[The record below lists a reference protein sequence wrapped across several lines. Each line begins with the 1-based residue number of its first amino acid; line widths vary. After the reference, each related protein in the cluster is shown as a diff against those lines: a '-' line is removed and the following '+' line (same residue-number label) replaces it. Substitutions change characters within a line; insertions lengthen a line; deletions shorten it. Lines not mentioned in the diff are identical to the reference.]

1 VEDKAT
7 LQAFSDALAALV
19 SDAARYVVRV
29 EARGR
34 LAASGVVWSEDGTI
48 VTAHH
53 VIERDEQITVGL
65 ADGRAV
71 EATLVGRDPSTDIA
85 VLRTEAAVLNMEDGG
100 TAVAPRAPAEGVR
113 VGHLA
118 LALGRPGEGIQAT
131 MGVISA
137 LGGSWRTP
145 GGGDIERYVQP
156 DIVMYPGFSGGPLI
170 DSSGRVIGVNSSALV
185 RGLNITVPADT
196 VERVV
201 AALLE
206 HGYIRRGWLG
216 VRSQTA
222 PLPEAIAGE
231 VGQESGLLVI
241 SVEPGSPA
249 EEGGL
254 LMGDTIIALGGQEI
268 TGVDD
273 LLAALTPERVGVA
286 TAIRVLR
293 GGEVREF
300 DITIGERGDG
310 EEWGRRPAGSFRRRH
325 AYRGGGHARRP
336 GARP

>member
-1 VEDKAT
+1 VEDKTT

-19 SDAARYVVRV
+19 SDAARFVVRV

-34 LAASGVVWSEDGTI
+34 LAASGVVWGEDGTI

-53 VIERDEQITVGL
+53 VIERDEQIAVGL
-65 ADGRAV
+65 ADGRVV
-71 EATLVGRDPSTDIA
+71 EATLAGRDPSTDIA
-85 VLRTEAAVLNMEDGG
+85 VLQAEGG
-100 TAVAPRAPAEGVR
+100 LSPAAPRAEADGVR

-170 DSSGRVIGVNSSALV
+170 DSAGRVIGVNSSALV

-196 VERVV
+196 VARVV

-222 PLPEAIAGE
+222 PLPEAVAAQ
-231 VGQESGLLVI
+231 VGQESGLLVV

-254 LMGDTIIALGGQEI
+254 LMGDTIIALGGDPI

-273 LLAALTPERVGVA
+273 LLGALTPERVGVA
-286 TAIRVLR
+286 TAVRVLR

-300 DITIGERGDG
+300 DITIGERSDG
-310 EEWGRRPAGSFRRRH
+310 EEWGRRPAGAFRRRH
-325 AYRGGGHARRP
+325 PRRGGPHARRP
-336 GARP
+336 GPRT

>member
-1 VEDKAT
+1 VESKTT

-19 SDAARYVVRV
+19 EDAARFVVRV

-34 LAASGVVWSEDGTI
+34 LAASGVVWGADGTI

-53 VIERDEQITVGL
+53 VIERDDQISVGL
-65 ADGRAV
+65 ADGQVV
-71 EATLVGRDPSTDIA
+71 EASLIGRDATTDLA
-85 VLRTEAAVLNMEDGG
+85 VLRVEASLPDPASRAAAED
-100 TAVAPRAPAEGVR
+100 VR

-170 DSSGRVIGVNSSALV
+170 NSTGRVVGVNSSALV
-185 RGLNITVPADT
+185 RGLNVTVPADT
-196 VERVV
+196 VERVATAL
-201 AALLE
+201 AA

-216 VRSQTA
+216 VRSQGA
-222 PLPEAIAGE
+222 PLPESVAEA

-241 SVEPGSPA
+241 SVEPDSPA
-249 EEGGL
+249 EAGGL
-254 LMGDTIIALGGQEI
+254 LMGDTIITLGGAPI

-273 LLAALTPERVGVA
+273 LLAALTSDRVGTA
-286 TAIRVLR
+286 TTIRVLR
-293 GGEVREF
+293 GGETREL
-300 DITIGERGDG
+300 DVTIGERGDG
-310 EEWGRRPAGSFRRRH
+310 DEWGRRPAGAFRRRH
-325 AYRGGGHARRP
+325 PHRRGRRTRHP
-336 GARP
+336 GARS